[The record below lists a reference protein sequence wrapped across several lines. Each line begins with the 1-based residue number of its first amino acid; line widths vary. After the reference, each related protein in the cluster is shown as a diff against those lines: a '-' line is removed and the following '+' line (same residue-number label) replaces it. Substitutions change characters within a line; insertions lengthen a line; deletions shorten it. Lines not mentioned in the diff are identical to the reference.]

1 MVRGVP
7 PGDEHGDQPDLDR
20 LEDGDGLAVG
30 HSMVQYSAVQYRT
43 LQYLWDIPCTDIPL
57 TDTISSPENREK
69 VSHSRKYWGQ
79 LYLLIRIQT
88 CNPT

>member
-30 HSMVQYSAVQYRT
+30 DNIIIIIRYYIILLLLPVGH
-43 LQYLWDIPCTDIPL
+43 PL
-57 TDTISSPENREK
+57 HRHPVN
-69 VSHSRKYWGQ
+69 
-79 LYLLIRIQT
+79 
-88 CNPT
+88 